1 MGETSGGPLRFVRQ
15 ETPITP
21 QRLPR
26 FGIEG
31 NEALRAGSS
40 RFLEE
45 SDAGEA
51 GLQTESENFRG
62 NFYFYLE
69 KMKDLSSSESLFG
82 LGTFFGNQLYKH

>member
-31 NEALRAGSS
+31 NEALRAGRSG
-40 RFLEE
+40 FLEE

-51 GLQTESENFRG
+51 RLQTESENFRG
-62 NFYFYLE
+62 KFYY
-69 KMKDLSSSESLFG
+69 
-82 LGTFFGNQLYKH
+82 

>member
-1 MGETSGGPLRFVRQ
+1 MGEAGGGQIRSGRQ

-21 QRLPR
+21 QHLPR

-40 RFLEE
+40 RFLGE

-51 GLQTESENFRG
+51 GLQTESESF
-62 NFYFYLE
+62 
-69 KMKDLSSSESLFG
+69 K
-82 LGTFFGNQLYKH
+82 

>member
-26 FGIEG
+26 YGIKG
-31 NEALRAGSS
+31 NEALRAGHSG
-40 RFLEE
+40 FLGE

-51 GLQTESENFRG
+51 GLQTESKNFRG
-62 NFYFYLE
+62 
-69 KMKDLSSSESLFG
+69 K
-82 LGTFFGNQLYKH
+82 FFF

>member
-1 MGETSGGPLRFVRQ
+1 VGETSGGPLRFVRQ

-26 FGIEG
+26 FGIKG

-40 RFLEE
+40 RFLGE

-51 GLQTESENFRG
+51 GLQTESESF
-62 NFYFYLE
+62 
-69 KMKDLSSSESLFG
+69 K
-82 LGTFFGNQLYKH
+82 